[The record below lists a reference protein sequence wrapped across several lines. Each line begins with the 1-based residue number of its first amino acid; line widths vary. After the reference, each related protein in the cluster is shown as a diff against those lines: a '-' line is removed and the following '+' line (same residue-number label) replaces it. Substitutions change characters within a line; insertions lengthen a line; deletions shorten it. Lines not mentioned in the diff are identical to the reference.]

1 MLRRQMALP
10 VNRTQIF
17 LGKLLGRMLI
27 AGMQIV
33 ILVVA
38 GGMLFGVDYGRSP
51 AGLLLL
57 LVSYAVAVAA
67 LSTMLG
73 ALLST
78 PEQAS
83 SIRWMTSMVLAAM
96 GGCW

>member
-1 MLRRQMALP
+1 
-10 VNRTQIF
+10 
-17 LGKLLGRMLI
+17 MLI

-38 GGMLFGVDYGRSP
+38 GGTLFGVDYGRSST
-51 AGLLLL
+51 GLLLL

-83 SIRWMTSMVLAAM
+83 SIGWMTSMVLAAM